1 MRAYLRDPDVIY
13 RRSLAAARRETDL
26 AHIPDDLTDLA
37 IRLVHASAMPGLV
50 RDLAF
55 SANAGRAGREALAN
69 GAPILADCQMAAH
82 GIAGALLPARN
93 DVVCTLDAPEV
104 PELAQRLGTTRSA
117 AAVELWRPALEG
129 GVIAIGNA
137 PTALFRLLE
146 LIADGAGKPALV
158 LGFPVGFVGAAESK
172 AALIDSGA
180 PFITLRGRFGGS
192 ALAAA
197 AVNALASAGKGQG
210 ADAAAEISA

>member
-1 MRAYLRDPDVIY
+1 MRRDC
-13 RRSLAAARRETDL
+13 AAAMVVVSPTGLDFDSRG
-26 AHIPDDLTDLA
+26 
-37 IRLVHASAMPGLV
+37 IRSVC
-50 RDLAF
+50 
-55 SANAGRAGREALAN
+55 RA
-69 GAPILADCQMAAH
+69 
-82 GIAGALLPARN
+82 LPARN
-93 DVVCTLDAPEV
+93 DVVCTLDAPVV

-158 LGFPVGFVGAAESK
+158 LGFPVGFIGAAESK

>member
-1 MRAYLRDPDVIY
+1 MRAYARDPDEIY
-13 RRSLAAARRETDL
+13 RRSLEAVRRETDL

-37 IRLVHASAMPGLV
+37 IRLVHATAMPEIV
-50 RDLAF
+50 RHLAF
-55 SANAGRAGREALAN
+55 SADAGTAGREALAN
-69 GAPILADCQMAAH
+69 GATILADCQMVAH
-82 GIAGALLPARN
+82 GIAGALLPAHN
-93 DVVCTLDAPEV
+93 DIVCTLDAPEA

-117 AAVELWRPALEG
+117 AAVELWRPRIDG
-129 GVIAIGNA
+129 SVIAIGNA

-158 LGFPVGFVGAAESK
+158 LGFPVGFIGAAESK

-180 PFITLRGRFGGS
+180 PFVTLRGRLGGS

-197 AVNALASAGKGQG
+197 AVNALAGAGK
-210 ADAAAEISA
+210 ALAVATTEISP